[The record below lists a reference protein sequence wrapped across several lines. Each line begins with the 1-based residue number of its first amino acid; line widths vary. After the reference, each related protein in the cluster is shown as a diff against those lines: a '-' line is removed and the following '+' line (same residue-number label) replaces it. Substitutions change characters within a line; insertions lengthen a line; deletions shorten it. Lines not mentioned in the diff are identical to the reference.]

1 MPIGATIRRLHTVPG
16 LRSKYLPGPG
26 DMPEG
31 NEVVV
36 KTIWGNVAPGRQTVG
51 QVTFDIPKFE
61 YIDLDF
67 MIPPGLVF
75 HRANLLCFNHDHSSI
90 EHLRIVAGPYPC
102 AGGWRLKLFAA
113 TPPAAGYSVTI
124 LAVPVGGGSAGAP
137 PR

>member
-1 MPIGATIRRLHTVPG
+1 MPIGATVRRLHTVPG

-26 DMPEG
+26 DIPEG

-67 MIPPGLVF
+67 MIPPF
-75 HRANLLCFNHDHSSI
+75 SAISPSNLQNRLARTCAREQFEEHGRWSSRPRSI
-90 EHLRIVAGPYPC
+90 YSASSAVVRPARIYPN
-102 AGGWRLKLFAA
+102 R
-113 TPPAAGYSVTI
+113 
-124 LAVPVGGGSAGAP
+124 
-137 PR
+137 